1 MRAMLAM
8 LVNYIPLSE
17 IIEYRIFT
25 DNCAEGKGFEPLVR
39 DRRTTVFKT
48 VTFGRSVNLPLFDRH
63 VDSSAYLPNDLH
75 VEADKAAPTA
85 EAPLSEK
92 EKPGKR

>member
-63 VDSSAYLPNDLH
+63 VDSSAYLPNAHRERILLPIDDVGH
-75 VEADKAAPTA
+75 ATIGECQ
-85 EAPLSEK
+85 
-92 EKPGKR
+92 